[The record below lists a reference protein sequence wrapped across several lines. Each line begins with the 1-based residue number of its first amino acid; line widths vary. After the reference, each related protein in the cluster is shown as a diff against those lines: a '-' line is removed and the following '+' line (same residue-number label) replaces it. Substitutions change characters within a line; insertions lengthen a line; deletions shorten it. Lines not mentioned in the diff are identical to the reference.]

1 MLNALLTVTASAV
14 GRPPDAV
21 PVPANSPK
29 THCVFVLFVTF
40 AIFVISRRPPLRT

>member
-21 PVPANSPK
+21 PVPANKPEDS
-29 THCVFVLFVTF
+29 
-40 AIFVISRRPPLRT
+40 LRLRALRDLCDLR